1 MNIEKSLYSL
11 QDKKYQEFQKGLC
24 PGVVNIIGVRI
35 PELRKLAKELL
46 ENINDNYY
54 EELMLQGMVIGGA
67 KEDINTILKY
77 VKEFVPK
84 IDNWAVCD
92 TFCTSLKI
100 TKKYKKEMWK
110 FIQEY
115 LKSDKEFELRF
126 AIVMILGYF
135 IDEVISLYTGNIP
148 YYQTRIFNW
157 GQMLK
162 NLSNGIPVPV
172 RVQNSIF
179 RNDESRLGGY
189 YVNLIGFKEKMAIT
203 VDSATE
209 GGIYKLPVE
218 QFLKSLIY
226 EAVMISVWNASK

>member
-46 ENINDNYY
+46 KNYSPKELLENINDNYY

-77 VKEFVPK
+77 IKEFVPK

-135 IDEVISLYTGNIP
+135 IDEEYLEKDFK
-148 YYQTRIFNW
+148 IFNNIKSDKYYVKMALAW
-157 GQMLK
+157 AISICVIKYYDRTVKYLEKEAILDDFTYNKSIQKARESYRLSKEQKDFLNALK
-162 NLSNGIPVPV
+162 NN
-172 RVQNSIF
+172 
-179 RNDESRLGGY
+179 Y
-189 YVNLIGFKEKMAIT
+189 
-203 VDSATE
+203 
-209 GGIYKLPVE
+209 
-218 QFLKSLIY
+218 
-226 EAVMISVWNASK
+226 

>member
-1 MNIEKSLYSL
+1 
-11 QDKKYQEFQKGLC
+11 
-24 PGVVNIIGVRI
+24 
-35 PELRKLAKELL
+35 
-46 ENINDNYY
+46 
-54 EELMLQGMVIGGA
+54 MLQGMVIGGA

-135 IDEVISLYTGNIP
+135 IDEEYLEKDFK
-148 YYQTRIFNW
+148 IFNNI
-157 GQMLK
+157 K
-162 NLSNGIPVPV
+162 S
-172 RVQNSIF
+172 
-179 RNDESRLGGY
+179 DKY
-189 YVNLIGFKEKMAIT
+189 YVKMALAWAISICVIKYYDRT
-203 VDSATE
+203 VKYLE
-209 GGIYKLPVE
+209 K
-218 QFLKSLIY
+218 
-226 EAVMISVWNASK
+226 EAILDDFTYNK

>member
-35 PELRKLAKELL
+35 PELRKLAKELLKNYSSKELL

-135 IDEVISLYTGNIP
+135 IDEEYLEKDFK
-148 YYQTRIFNW
+148 IFNNIKSDKYYVKMALAW
-157 GQMLK
+157 AISICVIKYYDRSIKYLEKEAILDDFTYNKAIQKARESYRLSKEQKDFLNTLK
-162 NLSNGIPVPV
+162 NN
-172 RVQNSIF
+172 
-179 RNDESRLGGY
+179 Y
-189 YVNLIGFKEKMAIT
+189 
-203 VDSATE
+203 
-209 GGIYKLPVE
+209 
-218 QFLKSLIY
+218 
-226 EAVMISVWNASK
+226 

>member
-35 PELRKLAKELL
+35 PELRKLAKELLKHYSPKELL

-135 IDEVISLYTGNIP
+135 IDEEYLEKDFK
-148 YYQTRIFNW
+148 IFNNI
-157 GQMLK
+157 K
-162 NLSNGIPVPV
+162 S
-172 RVQNSIF
+172 
-179 RNDESRLGGY
+179 DKY
-189 YVNLIGFKEKMAIT
+189 YVKMALAWAISICVIKYYDRSIKYLEKEAILDDFT
-203 VDSATE
+203 YNKSIQKARE
-209 GGIYKLPVE
+209 SYRLSKE
-218 QFLKSLIY
+218 QKDFLNTLK
-226 EAVMISVWNASK
+226 K

>member
-35 PELRKLAKELL
+35 PELRKLAKELLKNYSSKELL

-135 IDEVISLYTGNIP
+135 IDEEYLEKDFK
-148 YYQTRIFNW
+148 IFNNI
-157 GQMLK
+157 K
-162 NLSNGIPVPV
+162 S
-172 RVQNSIF
+172 
-179 RNDESRLGGY
+179 DKY
-189 YVNLIGFKEKMAIT
+189 YVKMALAWAISICVIKYYDRT
-203 VDSATE
+203 VKYLEKEAILDDFTYNKAIQKARES
-209 GGIYKLPVE
+209 YRLSKE
-218 QFLKSLIY
+218 QKDFLNTLK
-226 EAVMISVWNASK
+226 K

>member
-35 PELRKLAKELL
+35 PELRKLAKELLKHYSPKELL

-135 IDEVISLYTGNIP
+135 IDEEYLEKDFK
-148 YYQTRIFNW
+148 IFNNI
-157 GQMLK
+157 K
-162 NLSNGIPVPV
+162 S
-172 RVQNSIF
+172 
-179 RNDESRLGGY
+179 DKY
-189 YVNLIGFKEKMAIT
+189 YVKMALAWAISICVIKYYDRT
-203 VDSATE
+203 VKYLEKEAILDDFTYNKSIQKARE
-209 GGIYKLPVE
+209 SYRPSKE
-218 QFLKSLIY
+218 QKDFLNTLK
-226 EAVMISVWNASK
+226 K

>member
-35 PELRKLAKELL
+35 PELRKLAKELLKHYSPKELL

-100 TKKYKKEMWK
+100 TKKYKEEMWE
-110 FIQEY
+110 FIQKY

-135 IDEVISLYTGNIP
+135 IDEEYLEKDFK
-148 YYQTRIFNW
+148 IFNNIKSDKYYVKMALAW
-157 GQMLK
+157 AISICVIKYYDRSIKYLEKEAILDDFTYNKAIQKARESYRLSKEQKDFLNTLK
-162 NLSNGIPVPV
+162 NN
-172 RVQNSIF
+172 
-179 RNDESRLGGY
+179 Y
-189 YVNLIGFKEKMAIT
+189 
-203 VDSATE
+203 
-209 GGIYKLPVE
+209 
-218 QFLKSLIY
+218 
-226 EAVMISVWNASK
+226 

>member
-35 PELRKLAKELL
+35 PELRKLAKELLKNYSSKELL

-135 IDEVISLYTGNIP
+135 IDEEYLEKDFK
-148 YYQTRIFNW
+148 IFNNI
-157 GQMLK
+157 K
-162 NLSNGIPVPV
+162 S
-172 RVQNSIF
+172 
-179 RNDESRLGGY
+179 DKY
-189 YVNLIGFKEKMAIT
+189 YVKMALAWAISICVIKYYDRT
-203 VDSATE
+203 VKYLEKEAILDDFTYNKSIQKARE
-209 GGIYKLPVE
+209 SYRLSKE
-218 QFLKSLIY
+218 QKDFLNTLK
-226 EAVMISVWNASK
+226 K

>member
-35 PELRKLAKELL
+35 PELRILAKELLKNYSSKELL

-54 EELMLQGMVIGGA
+54 EEIMLQGMVIGGA

-135 IDEVISLYTGNIP
+135 IDEKYLEKDFK
-148 YYQTRIFNW
+148 IFNNI
-157 GQMLK
+157 K
-162 NLSNGIPVPV
+162 S
-172 RVQNSIF
+172 
-179 RNDESRLGGY
+179 DKY
-189 YVNLIGFKEKMAIT
+189 YVKMALAWAISICVIKYYDRT
-203 VDSATE
+203 VKYLEKEAILDDFTYNKAIQKARES
-209 GGIYKLPVE
+209 YRLSKE
-218 QFLKSLIY
+218 QKDFLNTLK
-226 EAVMISVWNASK
+226 K

>member
-35 PELRKLAKELL
+35 PELRKLAKELLKHYSPKELL

-135 IDEVISLYTGNIP
+135 IDEEYLEKDFK
-148 YYQTRIFNW
+148 IFNNI
-157 GQMLK
+157 K
-162 NLSNGIPVPV
+162 S
-172 RVQNSIF
+172 
-179 RNDESRLGGY
+179 DKY
-189 YVNLIGFKEKMAIT
+189 YVKMALAWAISICVIKYYDRT
-203 VDSATE
+203 VKYLEKEAILDDFTYNKAIQKARES
-209 GGIYKLPVE
+209 YRLSKE
-218 QFLKSLIY
+218 QKDFLNTLK
-226 EAVMISVWNASK
+226 K

>member
-35 PELRKLAKELL
+35 PELRKLAKELLKNYSSKELL

-135 IDEVISLYTGNIP
+135 IDEEYLEKDFK
-148 YYQTRIFNW
+148 IFNNI
-157 GQMLK
+157 K
-162 NLSNGIPVPV
+162 S
-172 RVQNSIF
+172 
-179 RNDESRLGGY
+179 DKY
-189 YVNLIGFKEKMAIT
+189 YVKMALAWAISICVIKYYDRSIKYLEKEAILDDFT
-203 VDSATE
+203 YNKSIQKARE
-209 GGIYKLPVE
+209 SYRLSKE
-218 QFLKSLIY
+218 QKDFLNTLK
-226 EAVMISVWNASK
+226 K

>member
-35 PELRKLAKELL
+35 PELRKLAKELLKKYTLKELL

-100 TKKYKKEMWK
+100 TKKYKEEMWE
-110 FIQEY
+110 FIQKY

-135 IDEVISLYTGNIP
+135 IDEKYLEKDFK
-148 YYQTRIFNW
+148 IFNNI
-157 GQMLK
+157 K
-162 NLSNGIPVPV
+162 S
-172 RVQNSIF
+172 
-179 RNDESRLGGY
+179 DKY
-189 YVNLIGFKEKMAIT
+189 YVKMALAWAISICVIKYYDRSIKYLEKEAILDDFT
-203 VDSATE
+203 YNKTIQKARES
-209 GGIYKLPVE
+209 YRLSKE
-218 QFLKSLIY
+218 QKDFLNTLK
-226 EAVMISVWNASK
+226 K

>member
-35 PELRKLAKELL
+35 PELRKLAKELLKHYSPKELL

-135 IDEVISLYTGNIP
+135 IDEKYLEKDFK
-148 YYQTRIFNW
+148 IFNNI
-157 GQMLK
+157 K
-162 NLSNGIPVPV
+162 S
-172 RVQNSIF
+172 
-179 RNDESRLGGY
+179 DKY
-189 YVNLIGFKEKMAIT
+189 YVKMALAWAISICVIKYYDRSIKYLEKEAILDDFT
-203 VDSATE
+203 YNKAIQKARES
-209 GGIYKLPVE
+209 YRLSKE
-218 QFLKSLIY
+218 QKDFLNTLK
-226 EAVMISVWNASK
+226 K

>member
-35 PELRKLAKELL
+35 PELRKLAKELLKNYSSKELL

-84 IDNWAVCD
+84 IDNWAICD

-135 IDEVISLYTGNIP
+135 IDEEYLEKDFK
-148 YYQTRIFNW
+148 IFNNIKSDKYYVKMALAW
-157 GQMLK
+157 AISICVIKYYDRSIKYLEKEAILDDFTYNKAIQKARESYRLSKEQKDFLNTLK
-162 NLSNGIPVPV
+162 NN
-172 RVQNSIF
+172 
-179 RNDESRLGGY
+179 Y
-189 YVNLIGFKEKMAIT
+189 
-203 VDSATE
+203 
-209 GGIYKLPVE
+209 
-218 QFLKSLIY
+218 
-226 EAVMISVWNASK
+226 

>member
-35 PELRKLAKELL
+35 PELRKLAKELLKHYSPKELL

-135 IDEVISLYTGNIP
+135 IDEEYLEKDFK
-148 YYQTRIFNW
+148 IFNNI
-157 GQMLK
+157 K
-162 NLSNGIPVPV
+162 S
-172 RVQNSIF
+172 
-179 RNDESRLGGY
+179 DKY
-189 YVNLIGFKEKMAIT
+189 YVKMALAWAISICVIKYYDRT
-203 VDSATE
+203 VKYLEKEAILDDFTYNKSIQKARE
-209 GGIYKLPVE
+209 SYRLSKE
-218 QFLKSLIY
+218 QKDFLNTLK
-226 EAVMISVWNASK
+226 K

>member
-35 PELRKLAKELL
+35 PELRKLAKELLKNYSSKELL

-135 IDEVISLYTGNIP
+135 IDEEYLEKDFK
-148 YYQTRIFNW
+148 IFNNI
-157 GQMLK
+157 K
-162 NLSNGIPVPV
+162 S
-172 RVQNSIF
+172 
-179 RNDESRLGGY
+179 DKY
-189 YVNLIGFKEKMAIT
+189 YVKMALAWAISICVIKYYDRT
-203 VDSATE
+203 VKYLEKEAILDDFTYNKSIQKARE
-209 GGIYKLPVE
+209 SYRLSKV
-218 QFLKSLIY
+218 QKDFLNTLK
-226 EAVMISVWNASK
+226 K

>member
-46 ENINDNYY
+46 KKYTLKELLENINDNYY
-54 EELMLQGMVIGGA
+54 EELMLQGMVIGWA

-100 TKKYKKEMWK
+100 TKKYKEEMWE
-110 FIQEY
+110 FIQKY

-135 IDEVISLYTGNIP
+135 IDEKYLEKDFK
-148 YYQTRIFNW
+148 IFNNI
-157 GQMLK
+157 K
-162 NLSNGIPVPV
+162 S
-172 RVQNSIF
+172 
-179 RNDESRLGGY
+179 DKY
-189 YVNLIGFKEKMAIT
+189 YVKMALAWAISICVIKYYDRSIKYLEKEAILDDFT
-203 VDSATE
+203 YNKAIQKARES
-209 GGIYKLPVE
+209 YRLSKE
-218 QFLKSLIY
+218 QKDFLNTLK
-226 EAVMISVWNASK
+226 K

>member
-35 PELRKLAKELL
+35 PELRKLAKELLKHYSPKELL

-135 IDEVISLYTGNIP
+135 IDEKYLEKDFK
-148 YYQTRIFNW
+148 IFNNIKSDKYYVKMALAW
-157 GQMLK
+157 AISICVIKYYDRTVKYLEKEAILDDFTYNKSIQK
-162 NLSNGIPVPV
+162 ARESYRLSN
-172 RVQNSIF
+172 
-179 RNDESRLGGY
+179 
-189 YVNLIGFKEKMAIT
+189 
-203 VDSATE
+203 
-209 GGIYKLPVE
+209 E
-218 QFLKSLIY
+218 QKDFLNTLK
-226 EAVMISVWNASK
+226 K

>member
-35 PELRKLAKELL
+35 PELRKLAKELLKHYSPKELL

-135 IDEVISLYTGNIP
+135 IDEEYLEKDFK
-148 YYQTRIFNW
+148 IFNNIKSDKYYVKMALAW
-157 GQMLK
+157 AISICVIKYYDRSIKYLEKEAILDDFTYNKAIQKARESYRLSKEQKDFLNTLK
-162 NLSNGIPVPV
+162 NN
-172 RVQNSIF
+172 
-179 RNDESRLGGY
+179 Y
-189 YVNLIGFKEKMAIT
+189 
-203 VDSATE
+203 
-209 GGIYKLPVE
+209 
-218 QFLKSLIY
+218 
-226 EAVMISVWNASK
+226 

>member
-35 PELRKLAKELL
+35 PELRKLAKELLKKYTLKELL

-100 TKKYKKEMWK
+100 TKKYKEEMWE
-110 FIQEY
+110 FIQKY

-135 IDEVISLYTGNIP
+135 IDEKYLEKDFK
-148 YYQTRIFNW
+148 IFNNI
-157 GQMLK
+157 K
-162 NLSNGIPVPV
+162 S
-172 RVQNSIF
+172 
-179 RNDESRLGGY
+179 DKY
-189 YVNLIGFKEKMAIT
+189 YVKMALAWAISICVIKYYDKSIKYLEKEAILDDFT
-203 VDSATE
+203 YNKAIQKARES
-209 GGIYKLPVE
+209 YRLSKE
-218 QFLKSLIY
+218 QKDFLNTLK
-226 EAVMISVWNASK
+226 K

>member
-35 PELRKLAKELL
+35 PELRKLAKELLKKYTLKELL

-100 TKKYKKEMWK
+100 TKKYKEEMWE
-110 FIQEY
+110 FIQKY

-135 IDEVISLYTGNIP
+135 IDEKYLEKDFK
-148 YYQTRIFNW
+148 IFNNI
-157 GQMLK
+157 K
-162 NLSNGIPVPV
+162 S
-172 RVQNSIF
+172 
-179 RNDESRLGGY
+179 DKY
-189 YVNLIGFKEKMAIT
+189 YVKMALAWAISICVIKYYDRSIKYLEKEAILDDFT
-203 VDSATE
+203 YNKAIQKARES
-209 GGIYKLPVE
+209 YRLSKE
-218 QFLKSLIY
+218 QKDFLNTLK
-226 EAVMISVWNASK
+226 K

>member
-1 MNIEKSLYSL
+1 MNIEKSLYSF

-35 PELRKLAKELL
+35 PELRKLAKELLKNYSSKELL

-135 IDEVISLYTGNIP
+135 IDEEYLEKDFK
-148 YYQTRIFNW
+148 IFNNI
-157 GQMLK
+157 K
-162 NLSNGIPVPV
+162 S
-172 RVQNSIF
+172 
-179 RNDESRLGGY
+179 DKY
-189 YVNLIGFKEKMAIT
+189 YVKMALAWAISICVIKYYDRT
-203 VDSATE
+203 VKYLEKEAILDDFTYNKAIQKARES
-209 GGIYKLPVE
+209 YRLSKE
-218 QFLKSLIY
+218 QKDFLNTLK
-226 EAVMISVWNASK
+226 K

>member
-1 MNIEKSLYSL
+1 MDIEKTLYSL

-35 PELRKLAKELL
+35 PELRKLAKELLKNYSSKELL

-135 IDEVISLYTGNIP
+135 IDEEYLEKDFK
-148 YYQTRIFNW
+148 IFNNI
-157 GQMLK
+157 K
-162 NLSNGIPVPV
+162 S
-172 RVQNSIF
+172 
-179 RNDESRLGGY
+179 DKY
-189 YVNLIGFKEKMAIT
+189 YVKMALAWAISICVIKYYDRT
-203 VDSATE
+203 VKYLEKEAILDDFTYNKAIQKARES
-209 GGIYKLPVE
+209 YRLSKE
-218 QFLKSLIY
+218 QKDFLNTLK
-226 EAVMISVWNASK
+226 K